1 MKYKVNLNGKIYEV
15 EVEEG
20 EAMLLAEYN
29 AKSPSP
35 AAVQTMESSGEEK
48 ESSSAAPVQQAQSSG
63 TGTQIKAPLPG
74 NIMKLEVSTG
84 QRVKAGQVLLVIEAM
99 KMENEVLAPRDGTI
113 KAVMVSQGQ
122 MVQTGHLLMLM

>member
-35 AAVQTMESSGEEK
+35 AAAQPAETSGEAK
-48 ESSSAAPVQQAQSSG
+48 ETSSSAPAQQTQASE

-99 KMENEVLAPRDGTI
+99 KMENEVLAPKDGTI

>member
-35 AAVQTMESSGEEK
+35 AAAQPAETSGEAK
-48 ESSSAAPVQQAQSSG
+48 ETSSSAPAQQTQPSG